1 MQHSSDG
8 MNKVVLNQIK
18 NALSHNLDERAGQII
33 ESQGWYL
40 SKKDYVSLMT
50 YLFTNAK
57 YPPKLVSYICYRS
70 AYGLEQKLDRLS
82 YIMGQACFT
91 GYADTVRMFLA
102 DIRIDPAY
110 SNNSCMRYAYMKGHT
125 EVVRILLEDE
135 RVDPI
140 ACRND
145 VIGLCRNGYADILRI
160 LLKDKRID
168 LSIHDNRPLCTASL
182 YGNEDVVRLLLAD
195 DRVLQN
201 DMWKAVEN
209 ARSTGHIVIAD
220 MIIGAGAVK
229 RGKRWIDQ

>member
-33 ESQGWYL
+33 ESQGRYL

-50 YLFTNAK
+50 YLITNGK
-57 YPPKLVSYICYRS
+57 YPCKLVSYICYRS

-82 YIMGQACFT
+82 YIMGLACFT

-110 SNNSCMRYAYMKGHT
+110 SNNIYLRYAFMKGHT

-140 ACRND
+140 ACQNE
-145 VIGLCRNGYADILRI
+145 VSGLCRNGYADILRM
-160 LLKDKRID
+160 LLKDRRTD
-168 LSIHDNRPLCTASL
+168 LSIPHNRPLETASFH
-182 YGNEDVVRLLLAD
+182 GNEAIIRLLLED
-195 DRVLQN
+195 DRVLRN

-209 ARSTGHIVIAD
+209 ARSSGHIVIAD
-220 MIIGAGAVK
+220 MIIKAGAVK
-229 RGKRWIDQ
+229 REKRWIDQ